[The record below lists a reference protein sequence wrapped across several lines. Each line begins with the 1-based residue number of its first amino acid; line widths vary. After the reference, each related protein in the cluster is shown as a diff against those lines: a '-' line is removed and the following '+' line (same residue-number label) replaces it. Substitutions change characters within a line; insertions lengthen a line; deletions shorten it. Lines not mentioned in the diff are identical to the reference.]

1 MKLLLALTAFSL
13 PLSVSANLPTHQ
25 GTLIELDNGY
35 YSILYN
41 CEKRGYEHYF
51 YVTQADTGNVK
62 RKSGFFQ
69 DTRLPKKC
77 QQYGTFTYK
86 TPRKSPK
93 FDRGHG
99 VPANHMDFDKKASDS
114 TNAFSNI
121 VPQSAPLNRQG
132 LWRHTDKLIECN
144 RDNGPITVYG
154 GVIWG
159 DDKSNDYFVDS
170 HGVETPD
177 FLYKI
182 IIKPTGERNAWVMPN
197 SNVAKENNADNYLV
211 SVSYIESQTGVI
223 FDLPNKHN
231 VAAKSFSLPSSCDLS

>member
-1 MKLLLALTAFSL
+1 MIKLIAMTTFALPFFASAKL
-13 PLSVSANLPTHQ
+13 PLHKDS
-25 GTLIELDNGY
+25 LIELDNGF

-41 CEKRGYEHYF
+41 CEKKGYEHYH
-51 YVTQADTGNVK
+51 YITRPDTGNVK

-69 DTRLPKKC
+69 DDRLPKNC

-99 VPANHMDFDKKASDS
+99 VPANHMDFNKEASDS

-121 VPQSAPLNRQG
+121 VPHSATLNRQG

-144 RDNGPITVYG
+144 RNNGPITVYG

-170 HGVETPD
+170 HGIETPD

-197 SNVAKENNADNYLV
+197 NGVPKVTNADKYLV
-211 SVSYIESQTGVI
+211 SVSYIESKTGVV
-223 FDLPNKHN
+223 FNLPSKDVVATKSFTLPN
-231 VAAKSFSLPSSCDLS
+231 SCDLS